1 VKSTQQASDAVGG
14 LSEVL
19 LALGDELRKANRKVG
34 EMPYGPVLFLSGATV
49 ELNLSFSASAE
60 AGVQVWVVEAKG
72 QRAKEHSATITVH
85 LNTTGE
91 PEYGVGK

>member
-1 VKSTQQASDAVGG
+1 MKSTQLASDAVGG

-19 LALGDELRKANRKVG
+19 LALGDELRNANRKVG
-34 EMPYGPVLFLSGATV
+34 DMPYGPVLFLSGATV
-49 ELNLSFSASAE
+49 ELNLSFSTSAE

-72 QRAKEHSATITVH
+72 QGAKEHGATITVH

-91 PEYGVGK
+91 AEYGVGK